1 MDVRVVM
8 DVRVATAAGLLTFLV
23 HGSQVAYRVGTQGG
37 TTPKSRSVR
46 SGWGC
51 LTSELGR
58 QTTRKGSTMTTTKNR
73 KVKATVIGFGTA
85 AALLVGGTAAAQA
98 ATSPSPS
105 ASAGTDRQDGPGAS
119 LTTEQRAAFK
129 KDMDALKSQR
139 DAVFAKY
146 GLKAPTRGDRGGVK
160 DAVSKLS
167 ASQQAAFKKDMQ
179 ALDAKRDAV
188 FAKYGLTPP
197 ARGERGARQQ
207 MKEQVSKLSA
217 EQQAAFKKDM
227 EALKPEADAVFAKY
241 GLKAPTRGDRG
252 GVKDAVSKLS
262 AEKQAAFK
270 KDMAALKVKRDAVF
284 TKYGL
289 TAPQGPDGHQAPG
302 GQQG

>member
-1 MDVRVVM
+1 
-8 DVRVATAAGLLTFLV
+8 
-23 HGSQVAYRVGTQGG
+23 
-37 TTPKSRSVR
+37 
-46 SGWGC
+46 
-51 LTSELGR
+51 
-58 QTTRKGSTMTTTKNR
+58 MTTTKNR

-188 FAKYGLTPP
+188 FAKYGLTPLRARRAWSPP
-197 ARGERGARQQ
+197 ADEGA
-207 MKEQVSKLSA
+207 
-217 EQQAAFKKDM
+217 
-227 EALKPEADAVFAKY
+227 
-241 GLKAPTRGDRG
+241 GLKAVGRAAGGVQEGHGGAETRG
-252 GVKDAVSKLS
+252 
-262 AEKQAAFK
+262 
-270 KDMAALKVKRDAVF
+270 
-284 TKYGL
+284 
-289 TAPQGPDGHQAPG
+289 
-302 GQQG
+302 